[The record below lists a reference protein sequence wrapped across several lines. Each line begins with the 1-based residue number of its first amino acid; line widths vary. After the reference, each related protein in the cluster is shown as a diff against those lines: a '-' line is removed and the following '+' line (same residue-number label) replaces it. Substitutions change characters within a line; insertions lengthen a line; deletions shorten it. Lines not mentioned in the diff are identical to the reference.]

1 MGWVYFGI
9 TSGLVETKHKKE
21 SGEEKTGR
29 QRGNEGECGVYCGFL
44 FFLFR
49 FLFSLFSCLIDF
61 DYYRVWERFDVAGE
75 VFVLSRTWMGYCL
88 RWFYLINSIF
98 LLFYCFTSFILQNKF
113 GAKGR
118 SCLCFSF
125 NVERKA
131 CVYSLL
137 YYFQIRDCFL
147 SAWFYFVRDFPFYYI
162 FHLVVLS
169 MVAPNIR
176 IS

>member
-61 DYYRVWERFDVAGE
+61 DYCRVWERFDVAGE

-88 RWFYLINSIF
+88 RRFYRIKSIVFYFSIALRVLFCKTSLGQKDGLAYVFLSMLKGKHVFIVCCIIFRLGIVFSRHGFTLFVIFHILWRHLYLIVIGE
-98 LLFYCFTSFILQNKF
+98 TIHEGK
-113 GAKGR
+113 
-118 SCLCFSF
+118 
-125 NVERKA
+125 
-131 CVYSLL
+131 
-137 YYFQIRDCFL
+137 
-147 SAWFYFVRDFPFYYI
+147 
-162 FHLVVLS
+162 
-169 MVAPNIR
+169 
-176 IS
+176 